1 MTPTSGAETNL
12 NAGAQLQTFPI
23 RRHQTA
29 SKFERLHG
37 DIVTTILTIQKR
49 DGKQT
54 ENIDLL
60 RPWRRATPEPTVLA
74 MVIKEVRTIFALS

>member
-1 MTPTSGAETNL
+1 MHNYKPSLYVA
-12 NAGAQLQTFPI
+12 I
-23 RRHQTA
+23 KTA
-29 SKFERLHG
+29 SKFERLDG
-37 DIVTTILTIQKR
+37 DIVTTILTIKKR

-74 MVIKEVRTIFALS
+74 MVIKEVPTIFALS